1 MNRNYKCFRND
12 RERECDRGRFNEAR
26 EFEREFESNFEREER
41 LFNEQRIYENG
52 YCSNNGSMANVFNQN
67 RIQRH
72 VHELEESVKLAEMC
86 PDRHNHR
93 TAAVTGQAI
102 FIGNGNHVHKVDT
115 RTDFLDHFH
124 RIDVFTGPALFIPG
138 TNKHIHLVRGFTS
151 VNDGHRHAFLFT
163 TQIEAPLV

>member
-1 MNRNYKCFRND
+1 MSCQNFRCFRDCD
-12 RERECDRGRFNEAR
+12 RDRDRDRDRCFRECDRDRDRCFR
-26 EFEREFESNFEREER
+26 ECDREDNMP
-41 LFNEQRIYENG
+41 NG
-52 YCSNNGSMANVFNQN
+52 M
-67 RIQRH
+67 QRH

-86 PDRHNHR
+86 EDRHNHR

-102 FIGNGNHVHKVDT
+102 PINNGRNHVHRVDT

-163 TQIEAPLV
+163 TQIDAPLV